1 VDGASHSPILQ
12 LHTTRHCNLFCRHCY
27 SDSGPKARETLSATL
42 IDPVIADAVSL
53 GYRVLNLSGGEPL
66 IDPNVRRWIEA
77 ARAAGMQTQLVTNGM
92 LVTADLAR
100 WIARDVDLVAVS
112 IDGPPPRH
120 NALRGSAAAFEGME
134 RGVDLLAQAGAR
146 FGLIHTA
153 REETLAD
160 LRWLFGWAAAKG
172 AALVQLHP
180 LERGGRAKD
189 MASDALDEGG
199 FETRLALLADLIAED
214 FPSITMQCDAAVVGQ
229 TAGSCGRPAEEL
241 MAEAA
246 DLPFAALVN
255 PLVVEPDGM
264 VMPLTYGLDRRLAL
278 GSLKEAPLMALA
290 AQFRKAGLA
299 RLLEHQR
306 AVSEALEEDVTW
318 PFVAWHAALAARPL
332 GFRDARA
339 G

>member
-1 VDGASHSPILQ
+1 MDGASHSPILQ
-12 LHTTRHCNLFCRHCY
+12 VHTTRHCNLFCRHCY
-27 SDSGPKARETLSATL
+27 SDSGPKSRETISGELVETL
-42 IDPVIADAVSL
+42 IRDAVDL

-66 IDPNVRRWIEA
+66 IDPNIRRWIDA

-92 LVTADLAR
+92 LVTAELAR
-100 WIARDVDLVAVS
+100 WIAEEVDLVAVS
-112 IDGPPPRH
+112 IDGPPPKH

-134 RGVDLLAQAGAR
+134 RGVDRLARAGAR

-153 REETLAD
+153 REDTLAD

-172 AALVQLHP
+172 ADLVQLHP
-180 LERGGRAKD
+180 LERGGRAAD
-189 MASDALDEGG
+189 MAADALDEGG

-229 TAGSCGRPAEEL
+229 RAGSCGRPAAEL

-278 GSLKEAPLMALA
+278 GSLGEERLVTLA
-290 AQFRKAGLA
+290 ARFRTAGLS

-306 AVSEALEEDVTW
+306 AVSDALEAEVSW

-332 GFRDARA
+332 GFRGATA
-339 G
+339 V